1 MVWGLNCSTNWYLR
15 SCVWMEVFIPLLGA
29 LKVRVWDRA
38 RALMVLFINIFM
50 KGKLER
56 NLERIL
62 LCRDKAL

>member
-1 MVWGLNCSTNWYLR
+1 
-15 SCVWMEVFIPLLGA
+15 MEVFIPLLGA